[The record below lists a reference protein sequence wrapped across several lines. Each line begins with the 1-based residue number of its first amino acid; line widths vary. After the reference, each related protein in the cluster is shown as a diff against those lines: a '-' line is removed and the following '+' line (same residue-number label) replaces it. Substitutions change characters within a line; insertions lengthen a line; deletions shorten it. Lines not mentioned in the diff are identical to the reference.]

1 MIKVGLIGSGR
12 KAEQQLELLTKAP
25 DITLSGITDEAFQDE
40 ARRLA
45 GEFRIPWVE
54 QTEKLIQQSDI
65 LDITCSG
72 IYAFT
77 SSVAAVK
84 NFRHV
89 YLHTGLS
96 WELEDI
102 RLLSRLSLEAGV
114 KVCVQ
119 NLKRTNKTFVAARKY
134 IGNPK
139 FIEINLAESGS
150 PGSEEAV
157 SYRLCQCVDLLMAV
171 NSDTIRRIQ
180 AHAVPMPDQTTGFLQ
195 SRFEYNNGCVATI
208 SYSRINGKPND
219 VLSTYSEEGSL
230 KVDFLNEIASFI
242 PYPCTARRTVT
253 GDAIQELNVAQA
265 VRQIISPTPGGTV
278 LSTINDLL
286 LPQEITRKILEKAR
300 LQLFHI

>member
-1 MIKVGLIGSGR
+1 MLKVGLIGSGR
-12 KAEQQLELLTKAP
+12 KAEQQLDLLSKTP
-25 DITLSGITDEAFQDE
+25 DIQLSGITDESFQDD

-45 GEFRIPWVE
+45 GEYGIPWIE
-54 QTEKLIQQSDI
+54 QTEQLIQQSDI

-72 IYAFT
+72 VYAFT

-96 WELEDI
+96 WDLEDI

-119 NLKRTNKTFVAARKY
+119 NLKRTNRTFIAARKY
-134 IGNPK
+134 TVNPQ

-150 PGSEEAV
+150 PGSEEAL

-180 AHAVPMPDQTTGFLQ
+180 AHAVPMKDQSIGFLQ

-208 SYSRINGKPND
+208 SYSRINGKPSD
-219 VLSTYSEEGSL
+219 ILSTYSEEGSL
-230 KVDFLNEIASFI
+230 KVDFLNGIASFI
-242 PYPCTARRTVT
+242 PYPCTARQTVT
-253 GDAIQELNVAQA
+253 GDAIQELNIAQA
-265 VRQIISPTPGGTV
+265 IRQIINPTPGGTV

-300 LQLFHI
+300 IQLFHI